1 MNFIYKLSKFMYGRY
16 GLDALSKFLLKLLFW
31 VLMFN
36 ILIHHYVIF
45 IIEIVLLII
54 ILYRILSKKTYKRNR
69 ENQIYLKI
77 KKKLLK
83 PFNNIIR
90 NMKDKEHVYK
100 KCRSCKKTLKLP
112 LPDKRGVKCVK
123 CPNCGK
129 KLKVFTLKYQKIEII
144 RKK

>member
-36 ILIHHYVIF
+36 ILIHHYIMF
-45 IIEIVLLII
+45 IIEVLLLLI
-54 ILYRILSKKTYKRNR
+54 ILYRVLSKKIYIRNK
-69 ENQIYLKI
+69 ENQIYLRI
-77 KKKLLK
+77 KNKLLK

-90 NMKDKEHVYK
+90 NIKDKDHVYK
-100 KCRSCKKTLKLP
+100 KCRSCKKVLKLP
-112 LPDKRGVKCVK
+112 LPDKREIKRVK